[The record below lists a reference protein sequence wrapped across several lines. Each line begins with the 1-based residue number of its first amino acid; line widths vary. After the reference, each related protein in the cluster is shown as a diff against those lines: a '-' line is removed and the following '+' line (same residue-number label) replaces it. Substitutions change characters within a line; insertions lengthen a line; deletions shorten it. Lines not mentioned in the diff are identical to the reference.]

1 MSDQAEQLTEKAGD
15 EIPSK
20 KSKARTETKSSDK
33 KGSTKSVPGHSREPK
48 DQNVSTALA
57 KLQQRSVQRDDKLDS
72 MLTCM
77 EEQER
82 EVNSRREEQDKANQG
97 FVETLTM
104 MQNQMVESRK
114 ESKQILRKLSAK
126 VTGSDR
132 VKTQAPSP
140 AKKSRMSQ
148 FTDPSD
154 EDEQEAE
161 DGDSSDQEDDD
172 KESVYSDEQEDKLL
186 GHSKRVRLEVSTAQ
200 VEAWTYSRKLSQEW
214 GDENW
219 KQLKAS
225 NLVSLYSGHQ
235 TAKLFRAHDMD
246 TEAPA
251 LKFESAKTAETNM
264 KGQEQ
269 LLGAIGAAATHVLSL
284 VTDIASAVKKME
296 KDVGAKQDD
305 LASFQEKAV
314 FMLKDTQD
322 GLKELT
328 SHSEKIVKTRSSRLQ

>member
-1 MSDQAEQLTEKAGD
+1 MRMSDQAEQLTEKAGD

-33 KGSTKSVPGHSREPK
+33 KWSTKSVPGHSREPK

-57 KLQQRSVQRDDKLDS
+57 KLQQRSVQRDEKLDS
-72 MLTCM
+72 MLTRM

-114 ESKQILRKLSAK
+114 ESKQILQKLSTK

-161 DGDSSDQEDDD
+161 DGDSSDQDDDD
-172 KESVYSDEQEDKLL
+172 KESVYSDEQEDKLFS
-186 GHSKRVRLEVSTAQ
+186 HSKRVRLEVSTAQ

-214 GDENW
+214 GDEDW

-225 NLVSLYSGHQ
+225 NLVSL
-235 TAKLFRAHDMD
+235 
-246 TEAPA
+246 
-251 LKFESAKTAETNM
+251 
-264 KGQEQ
+264 
-269 LLGAIGAAATHVLSL
+269 LGAPDG
-284 VTDIASAVKKME
+284 
-296 KDVGAKQDD
+296 
-305 LASFQEKAV
+305 KAV
-314 FMLKDTQD
+314 Q
-322 GLKELT
+322 GPR
-328 SHSEKIVKTRSSRLQ
+328 HGHRGSRPQVQ